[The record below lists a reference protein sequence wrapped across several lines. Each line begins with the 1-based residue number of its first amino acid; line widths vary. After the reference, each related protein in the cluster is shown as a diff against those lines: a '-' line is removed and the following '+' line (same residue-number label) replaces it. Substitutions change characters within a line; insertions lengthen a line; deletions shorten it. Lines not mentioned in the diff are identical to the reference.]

1 MAEEKKAPTPEGD
14 RGPDQ
19 DAGKEKLKKEETEL
33 ERCKREKD
41 EYLDGWKRAKADF
54 INYQKD
60 EGKRAE
66 EIVRFSNGVLVQELL
81 SVLDS
86 FELSFAVSDID
97 EKTKKGMEII
107 YSQLKDIL
115 NRQGLEPIRSLG
127 EKFDPGLHESLAEVE
142 SDKEPGTI
150 VEELSKGWKLNGR
163 VIRPARVK
171 ISK

>member
-1 MAEEKKAPTPEGD
+1 MEEQKN
-14 RGPDQ
+14 Q
-19 DAGKEKLKKEETEL
+19 DNLKDEDLKKKLGE
-33 ERCKREKD
+33 CEKQRD

-66 EIVRFSNGVLVQELL
+66 EIFKFSNSVLVQELL
-81 SVLDS
+81 AVLDS
-86 FELSFAVSDID
+86 FELSFAMSGAD

-115 NRQGLEPIRSLG
+115 NRQGLEPIKSLG
-127 EKFDPGLHESLAEVE
+127 EKFDPSLHESLAEVK

-150 VEELSKGWKLNGR
+150 VEELSRGWKLNGK

-171 ISK
+171 VAK